1 MEEEENG
8 SESYREQVDRIMR
21 EIPESERRMRAEKD
35 SEAVEAVKQVESIIY
50 KADPQLMLQ
59 SSHQPR
65 SR

>member
-8 SESYREQVDRIMR
+8 SESYRQQVDRIMR
-21 EIPESERRMRAEKD
+21 EIPESERRVRAEKE
-35 SEAVEAVKQVESIIY
+35 SEAEGVKQVESIIY

>member
-8 SESYREQVDRIMR
+8 SESYRQQVDRIMR
-21 EIPESERRMRAEKD
+21 EIPESERRVRAEKE
-35 SEAVEAVKQVESIIY
+35 SEGEGVKQVESIIY